1 MIAQPIDYLLIVW
14 FALAALS
21 TAYVAYDQF
30 RNNPEPTVMR
40 WGFILVTL
48 YMGPL
53 GLLLYVLADKEPRPG
68 EHERFTSPLWKQGVG
83 STIHCVAGDATGIIL
98 AAVVTAALGLPMWVD
113 LIVEYV
119 AGFSFGLFIF
129 QSLFMKEMMGG
140 TYWENVRKTFLP
152 EFISMN
158 AMMAGMAPVM
168 SLLMMGRDMR
178 AMEPTELVFWG
189 VMSLGVMVGFGT
201 AYPVNVW
208 MVKRGLKHGLMTER
222 KPGSRFD
229 LNAENGDGHGSMDAH
244 SAGEKTSPM
253 QMPAGEG
260 HGGHDMEARGAS
272 AAKAGGIGKSKPAGH
287 AGMSSDATVPQMAA
301 VAGVMTLM
309 LFAGLIVPG
318 FFVNL
323 SLSARDVGGAIMPPG
338 MITDFDTPAAAML
351 DMSAVR
357 PRDVG
362 YRAPRDAR
370 GDQVLRPREEGGVK
384 VFDIEASVIRW
395 NILPGVTVD
404 AYAYNRQIP
413 GPRLELTQGD
423 RVRVNFRNELPETAT
438 IHWHG
443 LIVPNGMD
451 GPAEITQPPVP
462 KGGTYAYEFTV
473 EQTGTYFYHSHDHP
487 DRTQALGLY
496 GALLIAPKEPA
507 GEVRADLDY
516 TIQLQEWLKREWLTY
531 PAMLMEGAL
540 PNYFTIN
547 GKAYPD
553 TDTIRMRVGQT
564 VKLRFIGTNNNFV
577 HPMHVHGGP
586 FQVVARDG
594 ETMPESARFLA
605 DTVNVGPG
613 QRYDVIWTA
622 RRPGKWLVHCH
633 IPHHTANNNVEEKG
647 GGGLTMVIEVAP

>member
-1 MIAQPIDYLLIVW
+1 
-14 FALAALS
+14 
-21 TAYVAYDQF
+21 
-30 RNNPEPTVMR
+30 
-40 WGFILVTL
+40 
-48 YMGPL
+48 MGDH
-53 GLLLYVLADKEPRPG
+53 A
-68 EHERFTSPLWKQGVG
+68 
-83 STIHCVAGDATGIIL
+83 
-98 AAVVTAALGLPMWVD
+98 
-113 LIVEYV
+113 
-119 AGFSFGLFIF
+119 
-129 QSLFMKEMMGG
+129 
-140 TYWENVRKTFLP
+140 
-152 EFISMN
+152 
-158 AMMAGMAPVM
+158 
-168 SLLMMGRDMR
+168 
-178 AMEPTELVFWG
+178 
-189 VMSLGVMVGFGT
+189 
-201 AYPVNVW
+201 
-208 MVKRGLKHGLMTER
+208 
-222 KPGSRFD
+222 
-229 LNAENGDGHGSMDAH
+229 
-244 SAGEKTSPM
+244 AGENTRPM
-253 QMPAGEG
+253 QMSGEQN
-260 HGGHDMEARGAS
+260 HKGHDMGRADGQRQ
-272 AAKAGGIGKSKPAGH
+272 PAGSPESGGH
-287 AGMSSDATVPQMAA
+287 QGMKSDATAPQLAA

-309 LFAGLIVPG
+309 LLAGLIVPG

-338 MITDFDTPAAAML
+338 MIMDFDTPAAAML

-362 YRAPRDAR
+362 YRAPKDAR
-370 GDQVLRPREEGGVK
+370 GDQVLQPRQENGVK
-384 VFDIEASVIRW
+384 VFDITASVIRW

-423 RVRVNFRNELPETAT
+423 KVRINFRNELPETAT

-443 LIVPNGMD
+443 LIVPNRMD
-451 GPAEITQPPVP
+451 GPAEVTQPPVP
-462 KGGTYAYEFTV
+462 QGGTYVYEFTV
-473 EQTGTYFYHSHDHP
+473 EQSGTYFYHSHDHP

-496 GALLIAPKEPA
+496 GALLIAPKDAVGEP
-507 GEVRADLDY
+507 RADVEY

-553 TDTIRMRVGQT
+553 TDTIRMKVGQT

-586 FQVVARDG
+586 FDVVARDG
-594 ETMPESARFLA
+594 ETIPESARFKA

-622 RRPGKWLVHCH
+622 QRPGKWLVHCH